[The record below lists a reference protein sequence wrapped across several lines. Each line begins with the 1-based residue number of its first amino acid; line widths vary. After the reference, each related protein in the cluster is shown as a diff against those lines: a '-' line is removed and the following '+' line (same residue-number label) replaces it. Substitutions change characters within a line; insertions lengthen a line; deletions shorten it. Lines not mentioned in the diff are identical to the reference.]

1 LWAENRTGSSRVW
14 ELLTAEAKSPLNLTM
29 AKDCRVRFFRDL
41 EEKGEISIQAA
52 LDTIGH
58 HIFWLLVMG
67 GESATAASAA
77 GGNRQSAGAIR
88 GVSSEI

>member
-14 ELLTAEAKSPLNLTM
+14 ELLTAEAKSLLNLTI

-58 HIFWLLVMG
+58 HMFWLLVMG
-67 GESATAASAA
+67 GENATAASAA
-77 GGNRQSAGAIR
+77 GGNRQSTGAIR
-88 GVSSEI
+88 GVSSDI